1 MNDARAERVGP
12 PPPHVIETEV
22 AGDVSLYDAR
32 REYVLV
38 LNRTA
43 SDIWLLCDGDLTSDE
58 ITQRLASAYQT
69 TPDQIRSDVDK
80 TLREFVAEGFLEA
93 W

>member
-1 MNDARAERVGP
+1 MSYATSGRVGP

-43 SDIWLLCDGDLTSDE
+43 SDIWLLCDGDFTPAE
-58 ITQRLASAYQT
+58 ITDRLASSYQT
-69 TPDQIRSDVDK
+69 SPAEIRNDVDE
-80 TLREFVAEGFLEA
+80 TLEEFVTEGFLDQ